1 MAVTRLRVQ
10 NEQGVAILA
19 VMVVLIIMTALGMA
33 ALTITNMETLSANYT
48 RTNEAGVQ
56 AAESCV
62 QTGINVIQQSL
73 SAGGVPATL
82 VWPNGPVVNAADLE
96 PEVLLTRL
104 GDPDVAVGA
113 AAAPDLRMSVPL
125 VNPVY
130 NVVGDIDK
138 DFVKIAGGGEFGAA
152 DYATFFRVNCF
163 AQSIVSGAVSNV
175 QAEYYCFTAKGDQ
188 QCKRRL

>member
-1 MAVTRLRVQ
+1 MAVTRLSVK
-10 NEQGVAILA
+10 NERGVAILA

-33 ALTITNMETLSANYT
+33 ALTITNMETLSASYS

-62 QTGINVIQQSL
+62 QTGINVIQQAL
-73 SAGGVPATL
+73 AAGSVPATL

-104 GDPDVAVGA
+104 SDPDVAMGA
-113 AAAPDLRMSVPL
+113 AAAPDLRMNVPV
-125 VNPVY
+125 VNAAY
-130 NVVGDIDK
+130 SVVGDIDK
-138 DFVKIAGGGEFGAA
+138 DFVKISGGGEFGGA
-152 DYATFFRVNCF
+152 DYATFYRVSCF
-163 AQSIVSGAVSNV
+163 AQNIMTGSVSNV